1 VNEES
6 SLPESTLGV
15 WIVGA
20 LGDVATTAI
29 TGAFAIARGLSPA
42 TGMVTAQPAF
52 QSAGLAPLS
61 SLRFGG
67 HDLRAGSPRAAA
79 KRLQAELRCFEPGL
93 LESVGDALDAVG
105 AELRPGVSFGCS
117 DKLKQ
122 SLPQDQAAEES
133 SVSEALARLRADLR
147 SFRERLDL
155 DAVVVI
161 QLSSTEPARPWHPAF
176 DSLEALRSAIA
187 ADDRS
192 IPASVLY
199 ATAAFEESC
208 SYVNFTPCVGSNTPA
223 LSELAAQRGCC
234 HAGQDGKTGETLLR
248 TVLAPMFVARNLR
261 VLSWSGFNL
270 LGNRDGEVLSDP
282 DANQAKTK
290 GKDAVLRSILGGQ
303 LDDSLTRIDYV
314 PSLKDFKTAWDLIHF
329 QGFLG
334 TKMSLQFTWQGADSA
349 LAAPLI
355 LDLVR
360 LIDAARRA
368 GRSGVI
374 PELACFFKAPM
385 GWAENAFPAQ
395 VERLHELLEQLRV
408 ARERAL
414 LRES

>member
-1 VNEES
+1 MNEES

-147 SFRERLDL
+147 D
-155 DAVVVI
+155 
-161 QLSSTEPARPWHPAF
+161 
-176 DSLEALRSAIA
+176 A
-187 ADDRS
+187 ADDD
-192 IPASVLY
+192 VLDML
-199 ATAAFEESC
+199 AGAAGAAHDL
-208 SYVNFTPCVGSNTPA
+208 VDDLG
-223 LSELAAQRGCC
+223 AQR
-234 HAGQDGKTGETLLR
+234 DR
-248 TVLAPMFVARNLR
+248 VPLAQRA
-261 VLSWSGFNL
+261 WS
-270 LGNRDGEVLSDP
+270 V
-282 DANQAKTK
+282 QAP
-290 GKDAVLRSILGGQ
+290 GG
-303 LDDSLTRIDYV
+303 
-314 PSLKDFKTAWDLIHF
+314 
-329 QGFLG
+329 
-334 TKMSLQFTWQGADSA
+334 
-349 LAAPLI
+349 
-355 LDLVR
+355 
-360 LIDAARRA
+360 
-368 GRSGVI
+368 
-374 PELACFFKAPM
+374 
-385 GWAENAFPAQ
+385 
-395 VERLHELLEQLRV
+395 
-408 ARERAL
+408 
-414 LRES
+414 